1 MYEYKKHGS
10 SKSGNSL
17 FFNQT
22 WRSLNHDGIKQNKK
36 RKEIKRKEK
45 KRKLFIGKRKV
56 KPGFEIFHPKVN
68 LQNQH
73 MTTRP
78 S

>member
-1 MYEYKKHGS
+1 MNIKNMVHQ
-10 SKSGNSL
+10 
-17 FFNQT
+17 NQAIHCFSIKLGGQ
-22 WRSLNHDGIKQNKK
+22 SLNHDGIKQKK
-36 RKEIKRKEK
+36 K

-56 KPGFEIFHPKVN
+56 KPGFEISHPKVN